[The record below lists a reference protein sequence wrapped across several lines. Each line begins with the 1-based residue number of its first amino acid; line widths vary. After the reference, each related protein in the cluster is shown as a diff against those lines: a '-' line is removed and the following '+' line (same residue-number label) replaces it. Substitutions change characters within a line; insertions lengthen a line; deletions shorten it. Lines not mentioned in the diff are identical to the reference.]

1 MGKYIYS
8 DIRGEILKDELGDVR
23 LYLYN
28 QGGISKPSL
37 VLPNLLAIKKLR
49 DYCQE
54 IIKKYPKYFEK
65 VGEPINKEVK
75 GNSSQP

>member
-1 MGKYIYS
+1 MTHSQINHA
-8 DIRGEILKDELGDVR
+8 EAWV
-23 LYLYN
+23 
-28 QGGISKPSL
+28 L

-65 VGEPINKEVK
+65 VGEPINKERRIK
-75 GNSSQP
+75 NART